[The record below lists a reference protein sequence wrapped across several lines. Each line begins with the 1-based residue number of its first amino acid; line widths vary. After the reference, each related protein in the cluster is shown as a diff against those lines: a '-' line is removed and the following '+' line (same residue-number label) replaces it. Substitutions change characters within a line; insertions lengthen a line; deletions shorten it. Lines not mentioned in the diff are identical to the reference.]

1 MAIMKKNKVGNIVL
15 GNFIKEKRL
24 ESQLTTK
31 QVAELISVSE
41 RVYIKY
47 EDGSLSIFIDH
58 LVLLSKVFKVDSK
71 VLFDIYI
78 DAEPSS
84 KL

>member
-1 MAIMKKNKVGNIVL
+1 MAIMKRKKVGNIVL
-15 GNFIKEKRL
+15 GNFIKIKRL

-47 EDGSLSIFIDH
+47 ENGFLSIFIDH
-58 LVLLSKVFKVDSK
+58 LVLLSKVLKVDLK

>member
-58 LVLLSKVFKVDSK
+58 LVLLSKIFKVDLK

>member
-58 LVLLSKVFKVDSK
+58 LVLFSKIFKVDLK

>member
-58 LVLLSKVFKVDSK
+58 LVLLSKVFKVDLK

>member
-1 MAIMKKNKVGNIVL
+1 MKKNKVGNIVL

-24 ESQLTTK
+24 ESQLTAK

-58 LVLLSKVFKVDSK
+58 LVLLSKVFKVDLK

>member
-1 MAIMKKNKVGNIVL
+1 MKKNKVGNIVL

-58 LVLLSKVFKVDSK
+58 LVLLSKIFKVDLK

>member
-24 ESQLTTK
+24 ESQLTAK

-58 LVLLSKVFKVDSK
+58 LVLLSKVFKVDLK

>member
-24 ESQLTTK
+24 KSQLTTK

-58 LVLLSKVFKVDSK
+58 LVLLSKIFKVDLK

>member
-1 MAIMKKNKVGNIVL
+1 MKKNKVGNIVL

-24 ESQLTTK
+24 KSQLTTK

-58 LVLLSKVFKVDSK
+58 LVLLSKIFKVDLK

>member
-1 MAIMKKNKVGNIVL
+1 MKKNKVGNIVL

-58 LVLLSKVFKVDSK
+58 LVLLSKVFKVDLK

>member
-58 LVLLSKVFKVDSK
+58 LVLLSNIFKVDLK

>member
-1 MAIMKKNKVGNIVL
+1 MKKNKVGNIVL

-31 QVAELISVSE
+31 QAAELISVSE

-58 LVLLSKVFKVDSK
+58 LVLLSKIFKVDLK

>member
-1 MAIMKKNKVGNIVL
+1 MKKNKVGNIVL
-15 GNFIKEKRL
+15 GNFIKGKRL

-31 QVAELISVSE
+31 QAAELISVSE

-58 LVLLSKVFKVDSK
+58 LVLLSKIFKVDLK

>member
-1 MAIMKKNKVGNIVL
+1 MKKNKVGNIVL

-58 LVLLSKVFKVDSK
+58 LVLFSKIFKVDLK